1 MWIET
6 GRWIRLLIAFS
17 FLLAVQCVQE
27 PLVKGGERES
37 MLDMEKIKYFNSTR
51 LQKIMDELV
60 ENEPSFL
67 IASKTAADMSDVER
81 KQTVQDLKTV
91 AQSLKESDSHL
102 ASLKASKDTSL
113 KKGFWS
119 KETDNHSLSTD
130 TTLCASIKKNME
142 EFFSFAPGVN
152 GFLATLLTAFPPNIF
167 ILIVPKNLNTGILNL
182 LVAISAGSLLGD
194 VFGHLLPEIYE
205 KAEEGTNATSPT
217 VSVLA
222 GILIFFFMDKGL
234 RILLSSNGGHHGH
247 HHSQQIKEKK
257 SEKNVPASSTTQH
270 ERLDP
275 SSHKLRKRRSN
286 DNHATL
292 NDDTPT
298 QVEKK
303 NEEANESASSN
314 KTIAY
319 LNLFSDCFHN
329 FMDGLAITTSF
340 FANTSIGITT
350 TCAVFLHEIPAEV
363 GDLAILLR
371 NGYTKLQTFSFQLI
385 TMFAGLLGSI
395 TSIWIHSAAL
405 ASTTKDDATSLLP
418 QSSIASFLLQLE
430 DKLLPFSA
438 GCFLYIACLGVFP
451 ELLELNQEQ
460 SKCSQFCYTIA
471 SSICVVVGFVFLV
484 YI

>member
-1 MWIET
+1 MWFGIRK
-6 GRWIRLLIAFS
+6 GFRLLLAFS

-27 PLVKGGERES
+27 PLLREGKRES
-37 MLDMEKIKYFNSTR
+37 ILAMDKLKYFNSTR
-51 LQKIMDELV
+51 LQKIIDDLV

-67 IASKTAADMSDVER
+67 KASKMAAGMSDVER
-81 KQTVQDLKTV
+81 KQTVQDLRTV
-91 AQSLKESDSHL
+91 AESLKGKDSHL
-102 ASLKASKDTSL
+102 AYLKASKDASQKQGSL
-113 KKGFWS
+113 NEGF
-119 KETDNHSLSTD
+119 EDHSPSMEHALFD
-130 TTLCASIKKNME
+130 SIKKNME
-142 EFFSFAPGVN
+142 DFFSFTPSMN
-152 GFLATLLTAFPPNIF
+152 GFLATLLTAIPPNVF
-167 ILIVPKNLNTGILNL
+167 ILMVPRNLNTGFLNL
-182 LVAISAGSLLGD
+182 FVAVSAGSLLGD

-205 KAEEGTNATSPT
+205 KAKEDTNATSPT
-217 VSVLA
+217 VSVLV

-234 RILLSSNGGHHGH
+234 RILLSSNKN
-247 HHSQQIKEKK
+247 HHSHQITETK
-257 SEKNVPASSTTQH
+257 SEKDVSASSTTQH

-275 SSHKLRKRRSN
+275 ASQKLRKRRSSVS
-286 DNHATL
+286 HAPLREEST
-292 NDDTPT
+292 
-298 QVEKK
+298 VEQEKT
-303 NEEANESASSN
+303 NGEENESTSSE
-314 KTIAY
+314 KTVAY

-340 FANTSIGITT
+340 FASTTIGITT

-371 NGYTKLQTFSFQLI
+371 NGYTKMQTFSFQLI

-405 ASTTKDDATSLLP
+405 ASTVHNEGTSLLP

-460 SKCSQFCYTIA
+460 SKCTQFIYTTA
-471 SSICVVVGFVFLV
+471 SAICVVIGFLFLI